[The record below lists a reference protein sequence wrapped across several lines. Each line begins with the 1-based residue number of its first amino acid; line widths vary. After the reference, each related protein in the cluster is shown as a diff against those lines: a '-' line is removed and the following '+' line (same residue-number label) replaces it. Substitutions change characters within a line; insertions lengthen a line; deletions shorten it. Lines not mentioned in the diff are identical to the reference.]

1 MKENIIIIII
11 QELWWRITHR
21 MAEEVKV
28 KINYSDNSE
37 KLKKEIQEVV
47 DLLVKLDGKLE
58 KIKDI
63 KINVE
68 MTAREVK
75 HKWWRFWE

>member
-1 MKENIIIIII
+1 MK
-11 QELWWRITHR
+11 
-21 MAEEVKV
+21 MAEEIKV

-37 KLKKEIQEVV
+37 KLKKEIQEVI

-63 KINVE
+63 KINIE
-68 MTAREVK
+68 MTARQVK
-75 HKWWRFWE
+75 YKWWRFWE

>member
-1 MKENIIIIII
+1 
-11 QELWWRITHR
+11 

-37 KLKKEIQEVV
+37 KLKKEIQEVI
-47 DLLVKLDGKLE
+47 DLLMKLDGKLE

>member
-1 MKENIIIIII
+1 
-11 QELWWRITHR
+11 

-37 KLKKEIQEVV
+37 KLKKEIQEVI

>member
-21 MAEEVKV
+21 MAEEIKV

-37 KLKKEIQEVV
+37 KLKKEIQEVI

-75 HKWWRFWE
+75 HKWWEFWK

>member
-1 MKENIIIIII
+1 
-11 QELWWRITHR
+11 
-21 MAEEVKV
+21 MAEEIKV

-37 KLKKEIQEVV
+37 KLKKEIQEVI

-63 KINVE
+63 KINIE

>member
-1 MKENIIIIII
+1 
-11 QELWWRITHR
+11 
-21 MAEEVKV
+21 MAEEIKV

-37 KLKKEIQEVV
+37 KLKKEIQEVI

-58 KIKDI
+58 NIKDI

-75 HKWWRFWE
+75 HKWWEFWK

>member
-1 MKENIIIIII
+1 
-11 QELWWRITHR
+11 

-37 KLKKEIQEVV
+37 KLKKEIQEVI

-63 KINVE
+63 KINIE

>member
-1 MKENIIIIII
+1 MKENIIIITI

-21 MAEEVKV
+21 MAEEIKA

-37 KLKKEIQEVV
+37 KLKKEIQEVI

-58 KIKDI
+58 NIKDI

-75 HKWWRFWE
+75 HKWWEFWK

>member
-1 MKENIIIIII
+1 MKENIIIITI

-21 MAEEVKV
+21 MAEEIKV

-37 KLKKEIQEVV
+37 KLKKEIQEVI

-58 KIKDI
+58 NIKDI

-75 HKWWRFWE
+75 HKWWEFWK